1 MSIPYY
7 IQKRSIIVIYAEGAQ
22 LENFRL
28 RVFQDQIIL
37 PFGKEEGSFQ
47 CSFTP
52 GVSKD
57 IWTID
62 LQPVGSDRF
71 EAYQIEDDGT
81 LMSQD
86 GQVNISL
93 CSLLCQTFDASHI
106 RSAVV
111 HVQDKGQQKVVAF
124 IASPNILPSIPGI
137 FPYDNGENRIL
148 QYKQPDVHVS
158 EQTSNI

>member
-111 HVQDKGQQKVVAF
+111 HVQDKVNK
-124 IASPNILPSIPGI
+124 
-137 FPYDNGENRIL
+137 R
-148 QYKQPDVHVS
+148 
-158 EQTSNI
+158 